1 MSPRRCWLTAEVL
14 LYIILPQ
21 AHRNIIPQLHRP
33 LHAGAA
39 EEGRGLCPSKGRIK
53 PKFSF
58 TSFSF
63 FRIFYTKKA
72 RTRQLLPGAGFLVYS
87 SLC

>member
-21 AHRNIIPQLHRP
+21 AHRNINPQLHRP

-39 EEGRGLCPSKGRIK
+39 EEGRGLCPSKGRMKRISTNHS
-53 PKFSF
+53 SF
-58 TSFSF
+58 HLF
-63 FRIFYTKKA
+63 FVSTHRETPPAAAIE
-72 RTRQLLPGAGFLVYS
+72 LHPI
-87 SLC
+87 C